1 MPRSDKIQAMAT
13 KAVDKLLGGK
23 VNRMPLEK
31 QVKMTRA
38 LMHVRPSGME
48 NTRASLLKD
57 DGLPSDIRRLA
68 KEGKSQEEIK
78 SFYWGCEEF
87 VSFWTLDLQMEE
99 ATMDELIR
107 GALDV
112 H

>member
-1 MPRSDKIQAMAT
+1 MPIADKIQGMAT
-13 KAVDKLLGGK
+13 KAVNKMLGGRAD
-23 VNRMPLEK
+23 RMPLEK

-57 DGLPSDIRRLA
+57 DGLPADIRRLSR
-68 KEGKSQEEIK
+68 EGKSQDEIK

-107 GALDV
+107 GSLER
-112 H
+112 